1 MRGAEINDA
10 KIILATEA
18 TTMAHGEAAAE
29 AAAETARRTFGE
41 GSAGDDLPSI
51 EVASAD
57 LARGI
62 PAIDLLHRAGLAA
75 SKSEARR
82 LIKGGGARV
91 NGEAIADDAA
101 VLTSADVTARG
112 LHQAQRRQEEARPRP
127 SALTRR
133 RLAFPFPVDS

>member
-1 MRGAEINDA
+1 
-10 KIILATEA
+10 
-18 TTMAHGEAAAE
+18 MAHGEAAAE

-62 PAIDLLHRAGLAA
+62 QAIDLLHRAGLAA

-91 NGEAIADDAA
+91 NGEAIADDAV
-101 VLTSADVTARG
+101 VLTAADVTREGYIKLSAG
-112 LHQAQRRQEEARPRP
+112 KKKHALIRPR
-127 SALTRR
+127 
-133 RLAFPFPVDS
+133 